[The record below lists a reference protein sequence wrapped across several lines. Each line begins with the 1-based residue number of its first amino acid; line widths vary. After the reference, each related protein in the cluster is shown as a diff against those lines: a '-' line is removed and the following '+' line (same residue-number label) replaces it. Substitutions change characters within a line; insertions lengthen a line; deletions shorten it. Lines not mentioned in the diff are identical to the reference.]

1 MQKIDRI
8 KEIVY
13 QILKL
18 PGGEYVRLTD
28 EQLVAAVRSI
38 YDEIIDVDNYLTDF
52 SGVPSLMMGVT
63 ISWAPDGK
71 SITLIRDSIN
81 MVDDLSDTV
90 VPVVPYAGEGFL
102 MTDTGDYIL
111 LDDGSNLNLIWQ

>member
-13 QILKL
+13 QILRL
-18 PGGEYVRLTD
+18 PNGEYVELTD

-52 SGVPSLMMGVT
+52 SGIPSLMLGVT

-71 SITLIRDSIN
+71 SLTLIRDSISL
-81 MVDDLSDTV
+81 VDDLSDNN
-90 VPVVPYAGEGFL
+90 VPAVPYADLGFL